1 MLARLLINKQ
11 VAPYFFLGFVLMAYF
26 KLPVTGVAILGAITA
41 VIVVNIMNYAKGKN
55 ETIQTTSGR

>member
-1 MLARLLINKQ
+1 
-11 VAPYFFLGFVLMAYF
+11 MAYF

-55 ETIQTTSGR
+55 ETIQTTSGEVIDDDEDF